1 MIQGKQPL
9 KHGEHVWVIRNN
21 KIILGVILN
30 WHEYRNIVM
39 YNIIIPISSDK
50 CSMICLGHDDKN
62 LVTLKE
68 RQNAEQQLEHYKTYL
83 ETSIQNPRKVSK
95 KSTRKFYIRRSA

>member
-9 KHGEHVWVIRNN
+9 KHGEHVWVIRNK

-62 LVTLKE
+62 LFTLKE
-68 RQNAEQQLEHYKTYL
+68 RLNAEQQLEQYL
-83 ETSIQNPRKVSK
+83 ETDTTKSARKTPK
-95 KSTRKFYIRRSA
+95 KSIRRFYVRRSA

>member
-9 KHGEHVWVIRNN
+9 KHGEHVWVIRNK

-50 CSMICLGHDDKN
+50 CSMICLSHDDKN
-62 LVTLKE
+62 LFTLKE
-68 RQNAEQQLEHYKTYL
+68 RQNAEQQLEQYL
-83 ETSIQNPRKVSK
+83 ETNTTNSTRKTSK
-95 KSTRKFYIRRSA
+95 KSTRRFYVRRSA